1 MGHCKGFGE
10 SLEKGYAFP
19 FSPKA
24 KGTCGGGAASAAPN
38 PQGHPPRSSNT
49 GGFHL
54 TGLIKNKHL
63 TFLLFLSFWGGF
75 MGVTVLGGGW
85 DLSGLTA
92 QWALPKFSIEA
103 WDAVHANLKRIKAD
117 YEPVQLAGEKF
128 ELQAYRTMGYFFFK
142 SDAVNIFINPDL
154 KPSIKAQISSR
165 GVHAYGHAALVELI
179 KNVGTEFGKPYFIA
193 EPLKLY
199 RQDFNLDVQV
209 DKINI
214 DTRNVYARGKRGMI
228 QDDDL
233 GVETINVG
241 SRGKESVYARLY
253 DKMAE
258 IEQKKTYWNL
268 EVLQAYPAFNEMRP
282 VLRVEFEIGGGWL
295 KKFGM
300 REYDNLKNDGG
311 AVARYLV
318 NEHLRLV
325 VPYECGKNANRD
337 IQLLPLWKA
346 VQDYINEIYHGDL
359 WKFRVASKDLE
370 YTLHKQYL
378 IRQDALIK
386 LSMQALEE
394 SRDKKFSYA
403 MHSRD
408 VLDHLNSLSDETKQK
423 ELAQRKRR
431 YMRLGIKPV
440 DGGVV

>member
-1 MGHCKGFGE
+1 MRF
-10 SLEKGYAFP
+10 
-19 FSPKA
+19 
-24 KGTCGGGAASAAPN
+24 
-38 PQGHPPRSSNT
+38 
-49 GGFHL
+49 
-54 TGLIKNKHL
+54 IKNKYL
-63 TFLLFLSFWGGF
+63 TFLLFLAFWGAF

-103 WDAVHANLKRIKAD
+103 WDGVHANLKRIKAD
-117 YEPVQLAGEKF
+117 YEPVKLAGEKF
-128 ELQAYRTMGYFFFK
+128 ELQAYRAMGYFFFK

-165 GVHAYGHAALVELI
+165 GVHALGHDTLI
-179 KNVGTEFGKPYFIA
+179 DVVKNVGTELGKPYFTV

-209 DKINI
+209 DKIDI

-241 SRGKESVYARLY
+241 SRGKESVYTRLY
-253 DKMAE
+253 DKLAE

-268 EVLQAYPAFNEMRP
+268 EVLQAYPEFNEMRP
-282 VLRVEFEIGGGWL
+282 VLRIEYEIGGGWL
-295 KKFGM
+295 KKYGM
-300 REYDNLKNDGG
+300 REYDNLKADGG
-311 AVARYLV
+311 AVARHLV

-325 VPYECGKNANRD
+325 VPYERDKKNCNVSRD

-346 VQDYINEIYHGDL
+346 VQDYINEKYQGDL
-359 WKFRVASKDLE
+359 WNHRVAVKDLE

-394 SRDKKFSYA
+394 SRNKKFSYA

-431 YMRLGIKPV
+431 YTRLGIKPV